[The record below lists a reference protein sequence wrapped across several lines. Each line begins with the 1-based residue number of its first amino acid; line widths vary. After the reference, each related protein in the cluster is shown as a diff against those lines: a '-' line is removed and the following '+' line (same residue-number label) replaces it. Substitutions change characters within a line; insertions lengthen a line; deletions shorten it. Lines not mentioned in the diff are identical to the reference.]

1 MTGDRRR
8 YSREACLISAHV
20 RLGKRIYEGTILNV
34 CEDGAFVVTGA
45 PFDEDSAIQLRFRH
59 PRTDG
64 TVKAR
69 AVVCRR
75 VRPGSGQPGLGLKL
89 IDDLSSLEESGGAV
103 SSKSGTWSRPEAVSH
118 SGVWSRADLEREV
131 TAPGA
136 TPTGDDISSSVQDGG
151 RARAPRLPSLRVRVR
166 LQTAGAPPGT
176 GVVLDAAEGGF
187 SIATDRPPR
196 VGKLVRIDMDSH
208 LGVRSPSLEVTGKV
222 TWRRDEPGLDG
233 SPRAFGIQILHF
245 SGSQHRVRY
254 EQYLAFLRQREANII
269 KVR

>member
-1 MTGDRRR
+1 MTGDQRR
-8 YSREACLISAHV
+8 YARESCLISAHV

-45 PFDEDSAIQLRFRH
+45 PFEEDSSVQLRFRH
-59 PRTDG
+59 PRTDE

-75 VRPGSGQPGLGLKL
+75 IRPGEGRPGLGLKL

-103 SSKSGTWSRPEAVSH
+103 SSRSGTWSRPEAVSH
-118 SGVWSRADLEREV
+118 SGVWSRADLERKV
-131 TAPGA
+131 TASGA
-136 TPTGDDISSSVQDGG
+136 IPTVEDISSSFDTDE
-151 RARAPRLPSLRVRVR
+151 RPRAPRLSSLWVRVR
-166 LQTAGAPPGT
+166 LQTAGDAPGT

-187 SIATDRPPR
+187 SVATDRPPR
-196 VGKLVRIDMDSH
+196 VGKLVRIEVDSH
-208 LGVRSPSLEVTGKV
+208 LGVRSPPMEVTGKV

-233 SPRAFGIQILHF
+233 TPRAFGVQILHF
-245 SGSQHRVRY
+245 SGSEHRVRY
-254 EQYLAFLRQREANII
+254 EQYLAFLEQREASII

>member
-8 YSREACLISAHV
+8 YPREPCLISAHV
-20 RLGKRIYEGTILNV
+20 RHGKRIYEGTILNV

-45 PFDEDSAIQLRFRH
+45 PFEEDSAVQVRFRH
-59 PRTDG
+59 PRTDR

-75 VRPGSGQPGLGLKL
+75 IRPGEGRPGLGLEL
-89 IDDLSSLEESGGAV
+89 IDDLSSLEEEGGAI
-103 SSKSGTWSRPEAVSH
+103 SSKSGTWSRPEALSH
-118 SGVWSRADLEREV
+118 SGVWNRAALERKA
-131 TAPGA
+131 TASGA
-136 TPTGDDISSSVQDGG
+136 IPTVEDISSSVDTQQ
-151 RARAPRLPSLRVRVR
+151 RPRAPRLPSLRVRVR
-166 LQTAGAPPGT
+166 LQTAGAAPGT

-196 VGKLVRIDMDSH
+196 VGKLVRIEVDSH
-208 LGVRSPSLEVTGKV
+208 LGVRSPPLEVTGKV
-222 TWRRDEPGLDG
+222 TWRRDEPSLDG

-245 SGSQHRVRY
+245 SGSEHRQRY
-254 EQYLAFLRQREANII
+254 DQYLAFLRQRDASII